1 MRRRDILLCASVLCG
16 FLAGR
21 GALAE
26 AATAVGCLIHG
37 DPDDFHTLNNNHT
50 SYLRRSLCNAGWCGA
65 REAKLIVRAGESAEA
80 LAEAAA
86 DLVRSDVK
94 VIVAAGAAAASAA
107 MRATSRIP
115 IVFYHASDPVA
126 HGLVASLSRPEGNV
140 TGFAVMED
148 EITPKLLQFVR
159 EVKPEARLVARLF
172 DPEAT
177 PEDVRQRS
185 AAQHDVA
192 AERLGLRLRELAVR
206 SRADIE
212 AALPEAKAQGIDA
225 LVVEGSTLLFSNR
238 FVVARLAM
246 RHALPAVYRDRQ
258 FATADGLMA
267 YGEDLVDLQRRAAV
281 YVDRLLRGARIGG
294 LPVQQASKL
303 ELVVNLKAAKAL
315 GLEMPPALLAR
326 ADEVIE

>member
-16 FLAGR
+16 LLAGR
-21 GALAE
+21 GAHAQ
-26 AATAVGCLIHG
+26 AATAVGFLIHG
-37 DPDDFHTLNNNHT
+37 DPDDFFTLNHNHT
-50 SYLRRSLCNAGWCGA
+50 SHLRRSLCNAGWCGA

-94 VIVAAGAAAASAA
+94 AIVAAASAA

-126 HGLVASLSRPEGNV
+126 HGLVTSLSRPEGNL

-148 EITPKLLQFVR
+148 EITPKLLQFLH
-159 EVKPEARLVARLF
+159 ELKPEARLVARLF

-177 PEDVRQRS
+177 PEDVRQRL

-246 RHALPAVYRDRQ
+246 RHSLPAIYRDRQ

-281 YVDRLLRGARIGG
+281 YVDRLLRGARSGD
-294 LPVQQASKL
+294 LPVQQGVEAGVGC
-303 ELVVNLKAAKAL
+303 EPEGCQGTRARDAAVV
-315 GLEMPPALLAR
+315 PRAR
-326 ADEVIE
+326 